1 MPQRVLTVEA
11 AVPASDLVAGFDA
24 IRTEL
29 QLPGAY
35 PPEALAEAQA
45 AVKAPRMP
53 EADAT
58 DLPLITLDPPSSMDL
73 DQAMHLEKR
82 AGGGYR
88 VHYAIA
94 DVAAFVTPGGALDL
108 ETHRRGETY
117 YMPDMRIPLHPE
129 ILSEGAASLLPDQ
142 VRPALLWSI
151 DLDSSGEP
159 TAVEV
164 RRARVRSRAK
174 LDYAGAQ
181 AALDA
186 GTAAPV
192 IQLLREIGTLRQER
206 EVDRGGITL
215 NVPAQAVVAHRD
227 GWALEY
233 QTPLPVE
240 NWNAQISLLTGIAAA
255 GLMIQGRV
263 GLLRTMPEPP
273 PAAYHRLRR
282 VARALRIRWPD
293 GLAYSGLIR
302 TLDPAVPA
310 HAAFLQ
316 ETTTLMRGAGYTAFD
331 GAVPAQAGHSAVA
344 STYAHV
350 TAPLRRLADRYA
362 GEVCVALCAGQAV
375 PEWARSE
382 LPKLPAVMEGADRRG
397 SAVDRECVDLVETML
412 LKDRVG
418 EEFDA
423 VVIDL
428 NERIDWD
435 RNGKPD
441 VGVVQLTQP
450 AVRAR
455 CDGHDLPLGREIQ
468 VRLVD
473 ADLTTRR
480 ILFEATDPKYTVRDR
495 PVKNGVANGAVNP
508 VVNSAAQPVTNSAAN
523 PAANGVGHGD
533 PVAPTVVTSEPTK
546 SAEKS

>member
-11 AVPASDLVAGFDA
+11 AVPAADLVAGFDA
-24 IRTEL
+24 VRTEL
-29 QLPGAY
+29 GLPGAY

-45 AVKAPRMP
+45 AVKAPRLP
-53 EADAT
+53 AADAT
-58 DLPLITLDPPSSMDL
+58 DLPLITLDPASSLDL

-82 AGGGYR
+82 EGGGYR

-94 DVAAFVTPGGALDL
+94 DVAAFVTPGGALDV

-142 VRPALLWSI
+142 ERPALLWRI
-151 DLDSSGEP
+151 DLDSSGEI

-186 GTAAPV
+186 GTAEPV
-192 IQLLREIGTLRQER
+192 LELLREIGTLRQQR
-206 EVDRGGITL
+206 EADRGGISL
-215 NVPAQAVVAHRD
+215 NVPAQAVVAHGD
-227 GWALEY
+227 SWALEY

-240 NWNAQISLLTGIAAA
+240 NWNAQISLLTGMAAA
-255 GLMIQGRV
+255 GLMVSGAV
-263 GLLRTMPEPP
+263 GLLRTMPDPP
-273 PAAYHRLRR
+273 SMAYHRLHR
-282 VARALRIRWPD
+282 VARALKIRWPD
-293 GLAYSGLIR
+293 GVKYSELIR
-302 TLDPAVPA
+302 TLDPATPA

-331 GAVPAQAGHSAVA
+331 GDVPEQAGHSAVA

-362 GEVCVALCAGQAV
+362 GEVCVALCAGVEV
-375 PEWARSE
+375 PEWTRSE

-397 SAVDRECVDLVETML
+397 NSVDRECVDLVETML

-473 ADLTTRR
+473 ADLRTRR

-495 PVKNGVANGAVNP
+495 PVKNGAVNGAAESAKP
-508 VVNSAAQPVTNSAAN
+508 VEGSGSAESTENSKNAESAKAAKT
-523 PAANGVGHGD
+523 
-533 PVAPTVVTSEPTK
+533 TE
-546 SAEKS
+546 SAEKI

>member
-11 AVPASDLVAGFDA
+11 AVPAADLVAGFDA
-24 IRTEL
+24 IRAEL
-29 QLPGAY
+29 QLPGTY
-35 PPEALAEAQA
+35 PPEALAEAEA
-45 AVKAPRMP
+45 AVKAPRLP
-53 EADAT
+53 ENDAT
-58 DLPLITLDPPSSMDL
+58 DLPLVTLDPASSMDL
-73 DQAMHLEKR
+73 DQAMYLEKR
-82 AGGGYR
+82 EGGGYR

-129 ILSEGAASLLPDQ
+129 ILSEGAASLLPGQ
-142 VRPALLWSI
+142 IRPALLWRI
-151 DLDSSGEP
+151 DLDSSGE
-159 TAVEV
+159 TTDVDV

-186 GTAAPV
+186 GKAEPV
-192 IQLLREIGTLRQER
+192 MELLREIGILRQER
-206 EVDRGGITL
+206 EADRGGISL
-215 NVPAQAVVAHRD
+215 NVPAQAVVAHAD
-227 GWALEY
+227 SWALEY

-240 NWNAQISLLTGIAAA
+240 NWNAQISLLTGMAAA
-255 GLMIQGRV
+255 GLMVHGGI
-263 GLLRTMPEPP
+263 GLLRTMPDPP
-273 PAAYHRLRR
+273 PLAYHRLRR
-282 VARALRIRWPD
+282 VARALKIRWAD
-293 GLAYSGLIR
+293 GVTYSELIR

-331 GAVPAQAGHSAVA
+331 GGVPGQSGHSAVA
-344 STYAHV
+344 STYAHA

-362 GEVCVALCAGQAV
+362 GEVCVALCAGVEV
-375 PEWARSE
+375 PEWARTE

-397 SAVDRECVDLVETML
+397 NSVDRECVDLVETML

-435 RNGKPD
+435 HNGKPD
-441 VGVVQLTQP
+441 VGVVQLAQP

-455 CDGHDLPLGREIQ
+455 CDGHDLPLGREIE

-473 ADLTTRR
+473 ADLKTRR

-495 PVKNGVANGAVNP
+495 PVRNAVGAAASDSVAAP
-508 VVNSAAQPVTNSAAN
+508 VTTSAA
-523 PAANGVGHGD
+523 
-533 PVAPTVVTSEPTK
+533 TK
-546 SAEKS
+546 GSDG

>member
-1 MPQRVLTVEA
+1 MPQRVLTVGS
-11 AVPASDLVAGFDA
+11 AVPASDLAAGFDA
-24 IRTEL
+24 VRVEL

-35 PPEALAEAQA
+35 PPEALAEAEA
-45 AVKAPRMP
+45 AAKAPRLP
-53 EADAT
+53 ETDAT
-58 DLPLITLDPPSSMDL
+58 DLPMVTLDPATSKDL

-82 AGGGYR
+82 EGGGYR
-88 VHYAIA
+88 VYYAIA

-129 ILSEGAASLLPDQ
+129 VLSEGAASLLPGRL
-142 VRPALLWSI
+142 RPALLWRV
-151 DLDSSGEP
+151 DLDSSGEI
-159 TAVEV
+159 TDVDV

-174 LDYAGAQ
+174 LDYAGTQ

-186 GTAAPV
+186 GTAEPV
-192 IQLLREIGTLRQER
+192 IQLLREIGMLRQQR
-206 EVDRGGITL
+206 EADRGGISL
-215 NVPAQAVVAHRD
+215 NVPAQAVVQHGD
-227 GWALEY
+227 SWALEY

-240 NWNAQISLLTGIAAA
+240 NWNAQISLLTGMAAA
-255 GLMIQGRV
+255 GLMVAGKV
-263 GLLRTMPEPP
+263 GLLRTMPDP
-273 PAAYHRLRR
+273 PALAYHRLRR
-282 VARALRIRWPD
+282 VARALKIRWPD
-293 GLAYSGLIR
+293 GVSYSELIR
-302 TLDPAVPA
+302 TLDPAIPA

-331 GAVPAQAGHSAVA
+331 GEVPEKAGHSAVA

-362 GEVCVALCAGQAV
+362 GEVCVALSAGTEV

-382 LPKLPAVMEGADRRG
+382 LAKLPTVMEGADRRG
-397 SAVDRECVDLVETML
+397 NSVDRECVDLVETML

-435 RNGKPD
+435 HNGKPD

-473 ADLTTRR
+473 ADLKTRR
-480 ILFEATDPKYTVRDR
+480 ILFEATDPAYTVRDR
-495 PVKNGVANGAVNP
+495 PVKNNNGSNDSVSTP
-508 VVNSAAQPVTNSAAN
+508 
-523 PAANGVGHGD
+523 
-533 PVAPTVVTSEPTK
+533 
-546 SAEKS
+546 

>member
-11 AVPASDLVAGFDA
+11 VLPAADLRAGFDA
-24 IRTEL
+24 IRAEL
-29 QLPGAY
+29 QLPGPHPA
-35 PPEALAEAQA
+35 AVLAEAEA
-45 AVKAPRMP
+45 AAKAPRMP

-58 DLPLITLDPPSSMDL
+58 GLPLVTLDPAESMDL

-82 AGGGYR
+82 EGGGYR

-94 DVAAFVTPGGALDL
+94 DVAAFIRPGSLLDL

-117 YMPDMRIPLHPE
+117 YMPDMRVPLHPE
-129 ILSEGAASLLPDQ
+129 VLSEGAASLLPGQ
-142 VRPALLWSI
+142 ECPALLWRI
-151 DLDSSGEP
+151 DLDASGE
-159 TAVEV
+159 TTDVEV

-174 LDYAGAQ
+174 LNYQDAQ

-186 GTAAPV
+186 GTAEPV
-192 IQLLREIGTLRQER
+192 LELLREIGLLRQDR
-206 EVDRGGITL
+206 EADRGGISL
-215 NVPAQAVVAHRD
+215 SVPAQVVVAD
-227 GWALEY
+227 GDSWSLEY
-233 QTPLPVE
+233 RTPLPVE
-240 NWNAQISLLTGIAAA
+240 NWNAQISLLTGMAAA
-255 GLMIQGRV
+255 ELMVYGEI
-263 GLLRTMPEPP
+263 GLLRTMPDPP
-273 PAAYHRLRR
+273 EFAYHRLHR
-282 VARALRIRWPD
+282 VARALKIRWPD
-293 GLAYSGLIR
+293 GLSYSELIR
-302 TLDPAVPA
+302 KLDPAVPA

-331 GAVPAQAGHSAVA
+331 GGVPEQAGHSALA

-362 GEVCVALCAGQAV
+362 GEVCVALCAGTDV
-375 PEWARSE
+375 PDWARSE

-435 RNGKPD
+435 HNGKPD
-441 VGVVQLTQP
+441 VGIVQLTQP

-455 CDGHDLPLGREIQ
+455 CDGHDLPLGQETR
-468 VRLVD
+468 VRLAE
-473 ADLTTRR
+473 ADVTTRR
-480 ILFEATDPKYTVRDR
+480 ILFEATDPRYTVRDR
-495 PVKNGVANGAVNP
+495 PPKNANNGNGSGGENGAKNTKTVKNPDKGADKG
-508 VVNSAAQPVTNSAAN
+508 A
-523 PAANGVGHGD
+523 D
-533 PVAPTVVTSEPTK
+533 K
-546 SAEKS
+546 STEKS

>member
-1 MPQRVLTVEA
+1 MPQRVLTVESP
-11 AVPASDLVAGFDA
+11 VPAADMRAGFDA
-24 IRTEL
+24 IRVEL
-29 QLPGAY
+29 QLPGRY
-35 PPEALAEAQA
+35 PPEARAEAEA

-58 DLPLITLDPPSSMDL
+58 DLPMVTLDPATSLDL
-73 DQAMHLEKR
+73 DQAMYLER
-82 AGGGYR
+82 REGGGYR

-94 DVAAFVTPGGALDL
+94 DVAAFVTPGGALDQ

-129 ILSEGAASLLPDQ
+129 ILSEGAASLLPDRE
-142 VRPALLWSI
+142 RPALLWRI
-151 DLDSSGEP
+151 DLDSSGE
-159 TAVEV
+159 TTDIDV
-164 RRARVRSRAK
+164 RRTRVRSRAK

-186 GTAAPV
+186 GRADPV
-192 IQLLREIGTLRQER
+192 LELLREIGTLRQER
-206 EVDRGGITL
+206 EAERGGISL
-215 NVPAQAVVAHRD
+215 SVPAQAVVAHGD
-227 GWALEY
+227 SWSLEY

-240 NWNAQISLLTGIAAA
+240 NWNAQISLLTGMAAA
-255 GLMIQGRV
+255 ELMMNGEI
-263 GLLRTMPEPP
+263 GLLRTMPDP
-273 PAAYHRLRR
+273 PALAYHRLHR
-282 VARALRIRWPD
+282 VARALKIRWPE
-293 GLAYSGLIR
+293 GVTYSELIR
-302 TLDPAVPA
+302 TLDPAVPK

-331 GAVPAQAGHSAVA
+331 GGVPEQAGHSALA
-344 STYAHV
+344 SPYAHV

-362 GEVCVALCAGQAV
+362 GEVCVALCAGTEV
-375 PEWARSE
+375 PDWARSE
-382 LPKLPAVMEGADRRG
+382 LPNLPAVMEAADRRG
-397 SAVDRECVDLVETML
+397 SSVDRECVDLVETML

-455 CDGHDLPLGREIQ
+455 CDGHDLPLGQQIR
-468 VRLVD
+468 VRLAD

-480 ILFEATDPKYTVRDR
+480 ILFEATDPRYTVRDR
-495 PVKNGVANGAVNP
+495 PVRNGNGGGVAGSGVDVGAGANGATGG
-508 VVNSAAQPVTNSAAN
+508 SGSG
-523 PAANGVGHGD
+523 NGIASKG
-533 PVAPTVVTSEPTK
+533 
-546 SAEKS
+546 AEKV